1 MRWIY
6 KLCYRIGKLTQKKE
20 QKMGELLLAER
31 ELFKIKKELDLYKRR
46 DEYWFSLKDGYYI
59 IQHSEENDKLITRR
73 IDDKFIEW
81 FEQTQ
86 PLQSTFEFSIGPG
99 TILQKRKE
107 I

>member
-1 MRWIY
+1 MQWV
-6 KLCYRIGKLTQKKE
+6 YRLFSRKKE
-20 QKMGELLLAER
+20 QKMGELLLVER
-31 ELFKIKKELDLYKRR
+31 ELFEVKKELDLYKKR

-81 FEQTQ
+81 FEQKQ
-86 PLQSTFEFSIGPG
+86 ALHSTYEFSIGPG
-99 TILQKRKE
+99 NLLECTLKKKE